1 VAEQLF
7 DKVRPWFEKA
17 FAEHDDVPGLAW
29 ELSFAHLPNPA
40 AKDGEARMTSVLVLY
55 VQAPTGNDLQH
66 LVNTI
71 LLSAGFDEAYAL
83 NTVRDYVG
91 SMRRKLAELSQGFAI
106 PEGDL
111 RRAGLA
117 P

>member
-1 VAEQLF
+1 MAEQLF

-29 ELSFAHLPNPA
+29 QLSFAHLPNPA
-40 AKDGEARMTSVLVLY
+40 AKVGEARMTSVMVLY
-55 VQAPTGNDLQH
+55 IQAPTGNYIQH

>member
-17 FAEHDDVPGLAW
+17 FAEHGDVPDLTW
-29 ELSFAHLPNPA
+29 ELSFAHLPNPE
-40 AKDGEARMTSVLVLY
+40 AKDGEARMTSVMVLY
-55 VQAPTGNDLQH
+55 IQAPTGQGIQH

-71 LLSAGFDEAYAL
+71 LLSAGFDEAYAI
-83 NTVRDYVG
+83 NTVLDYVG
-91 SMRRKLAELSQGFAI
+91 SMRQKLAELAGGFAI

-111 RRAGLA
+111 RKAGLA